1 MGMGAGGPA
10 PDGGDTVSQL
20 TMDAAISE
28 EESEFSLKEWGK
40 WQTSMQAVRAVRE
53 IADEEMEQYMNS
65 KKTQ

>member
-20 TMDAAISE
+20 TMDAISE
-28 EESEFSLKEWGK
+28 EESDFSLKEWGK

-65 KKTQ
+65 MRTQ